1 MDSINVNGQQPAV
14 QDQLFETVLGDAGFD
29 PQVLA
34 KEIVPLL
41 QAAGALIVTDG
52 VKGGDGEINSKE
64 LIPEIDPAEVNDL
77 AADMAKLEELIAL
90 LTLENDE
97 EQAKAI
103 QARIQQKIDDL
114 EAKHAETLKKIQEAV
129 DKAVEQAKAAERNK
143 ILGWIMTSLAVLA
156 AGISIAMTA
165 GAAAPSAVMIA
176 ACVLSCTGSAIGL
189 TTQILEETGTMDKI
203 IEHYAEAYA
212 KEHDVSLAEAKQEMQ
227 KRAQIVMMVIQGAL
241 ALASLGCGI
250 ASMVSAAKTAAQAAT
265 EVGKSVSEAG
275 GQASKFSAKT
285 MLLLRW
291 SQMSTQGLSLTG
303 GVTQNILQYL
313 DTKLA
318 KQAADEEA
326 QLAELKALLD
336 AIKDG
341 IEQDQDRLEQLLEQ
355 IQSMLGV
362 LTAIFT
368 EPIETA
374 NDIMNQFK
382 QGV

>member
-1 MDSINVNGQQPAV
+1 MDNMNVNGQQTGL
-14 QDQLFETVLGDAGFD
+14 QDQLFETVLGQGNFD
-29 PQVLA
+29 PSVLA
-34 KEIVPLL
+34 KELVPLL
-41 QAAGALIVTDG
+41 QAAGALVVTDG
-52 VKGGDGEINSKE
+52 ANGGDGEINSKE
-64 LIPEIDPAEVNDL
+64 LIPEIDPSEVNDL

-143 ILGWIMTSLAVLA
+143 ILGWIMTSLALVA
-156 AGISIAMTA
+156 AGVSIVMTA

-189 TTQILEETGTMDKI
+189 TTQILEEAGTMDKI
-203 IEHYAEAYA
+203 IEHYAEEYA
-212 KEHDVSLAEAKQEMQ
+212 KEHDVTLAEAKQVMQ
-227 KRAQIVMMVIQGAL
+227 QRAQITMMVIQGAL

-250 ASMVSAAKTAAQAAT
+250 ASMVSAAKSAAQAAT
-265 EVGKSVSEAG
+265 EVGKSATQAT

-291 SQMSTQGLSLTG
+291 AQMSTQGLSLAG
-303 GVTQNILQYL
+303 GVTQNIFQYL
-313 DTKLA
+313 DAKLA

-341 IEQDQDRLEQLLEQ
+341 IEQDQDRLTQLLEQ

-374 NDIMNQFK
+374 NDIMNNFK